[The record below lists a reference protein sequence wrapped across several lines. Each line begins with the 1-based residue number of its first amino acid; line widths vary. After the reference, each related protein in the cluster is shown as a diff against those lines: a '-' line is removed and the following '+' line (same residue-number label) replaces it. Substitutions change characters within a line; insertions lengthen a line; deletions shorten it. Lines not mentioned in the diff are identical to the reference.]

1 MNSQAKHQ
9 ELNLMSSEDINQ
21 NETCPICLEQNKSMD
36 GNGCSHRSCVDCLI
50 RLTSSK
56 DKSEPIVCPLCR
68 YDLTYWLKDH
78 TTYDTRVSQWE
89 TCEVCECCDASV
101 RFYETSNQIWCEDCA
116 QQIMCEECGCWNFE
130 EDLFDGLCRDCRD
143 SVPADDWEL
152 TTIFADIIPPQLEQH
167 FIAQKTEN
175 GWKAEALNPLRI
187 EYARYRDAVAHQATR
202 IEDYEWNVFK
212 CFMDAREQW
221 EKENTQV
228 EDLMDWCEVKLLPC
242 VYDCV
247 RDQVFVNRIIR
258 QQEDDTG
265 SDQGDVDDLTDRF
278 IDGAFNDWENGMD
291 VAGAFDYE
299 NTHNITADIQAE
311 MLSEIIDGYEELTGD
326 KMLPPTLITQGIT
339 TLNILRHFAY
349 YHFKENKHLVKH
361 LLWMNPKVIRHCP

>member
-1 MNSQAKHQ
+1 MNSQ

-68 YDLTYWLKDH
+68 YDLTSWLKDSD
-78 TTYDTRVSQWE
+78 YDTRVDAWE
-89 TCEVCECCDASV
+89 TCECCNETNASV
-101 RFYETSNQIWCEDCA
+101 QLIAASNQLWCEDCA
-116 QQIMCEECGCWNFE
+116 EQVECADCRCWCFE
-130 EDLFDGLCRDCRD
+130 EDLEDGLCNDCLEKEEED
-143 SVPADDWEL
+143 AEMTMIV
-152 TTIFADIIPPQLEQH
+152 ADIIPPHLEEH
-167 FIAQKTEN
+167 FIAQKKEM
-175 GWKAEALNPLRI
+175 GWTAPLLQKVRI
-187 EYARYRDAVAHQATR
+187 EYARYRDARDHQATR
-202 IEDYEWNVFK
+202 IEDYEWKVFQ

-221 EKENTQV
+221 EKDNTEV

-242 VYDCV
+242 LNGCV
-247 RDQVFVNRIIR
+247 RDQVFVNRLIR

-278 IDGAFNDWENGMD
+278 LDGAFNDWETGMD
-291 VAGAFDYE
+291 VVGHFDYE

-311 MLSEIIDGYEELTGD
+311 MISEIIDGYEELTGD
-326 KMLPPTLITQGIT
+326 KMLPPTLVSQGIT

-349 YHFKENKHLVKH
+349 YHFKQNKHLVKH